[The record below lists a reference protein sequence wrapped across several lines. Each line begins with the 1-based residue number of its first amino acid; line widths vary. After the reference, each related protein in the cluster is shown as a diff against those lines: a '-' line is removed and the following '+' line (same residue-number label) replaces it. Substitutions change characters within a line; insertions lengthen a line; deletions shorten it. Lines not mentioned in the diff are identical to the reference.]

1 MMYEIVNERGLWVI
15 YLHGRYQASFFSRET
30 AERFVAEH
38 GS

>member
-1 MMYEIVNERGLWVI
+1 MYQITKEGGLWIV
-15 YLHGRYQASFFSRET
+15 YLRGRYQASFFSRET